1 MSGASVLSL
10 SMKSAV
16 PLRTFSANSDRLNSS
31 DYCHC
36 LLAATFCAVVSL
48 MSCGTPQ
55 TGPKLIEADGVRY
68 TACGGA
74 IWVKSDG
81 NSKDPATITNEVLF
95 KDAQGS
101 NHHLTM
107 LRSLNITDLPS
118 DTPACSSAT
127 R

>member
-1 MSGASVLSL
+1 
-10 SMKSAV
+10 MKSAV
-16 PLRTFSANSDRLNSS
+16 SLRMFSANSDRLNSR

-36 LLAATFCAVVSL
+36 LLAATFCAGVSL

-74 IWVKSDG
+74 VWAKSDG
-81 NSKDPATITNEVLF
+81 NSIDPATMTYEGLF

-107 LRSLNITDLPS
+107 VWSLNITDLPS